1 MQRPSWDLSA
11 LWYELHK
18 LDQEWCQA
26 GNKLVMLQR
35 EAQRRMRHIRARTVE
50 EAQDDFFFAERAL
63 ETHVALCIGGGKA
76 DGTEE
81 QHKNA
86 GTHCGM
92 GFTNLALNTIRTKSI
107 AAARFLLFVGAQT
120 PMPAELWARVLP
132 FSLPISTVNSAL
144 GSCSFPSPTARAAKP
159 LCVMFAVAKTETGAA
174 LRLPDV
180 ADLDEFPGGASE

>member
-18 LDQEWCQA
+18 LIQEWCQA
-26 GNKLVMLQR
+26 ENKLMMLER
-35 EAQRRMRHIRARTVE
+35 EAQRRMRHIRARTME
-50 EAQDDFFFAERAL
+50 EAQDDLFFAERAL

-81 QHKNA
+81 QHKNV
-86 GTHCGM
+86 GTHSGM
-92 GFTNLALNTIRTKSI
+92 NFTNLALNTIRTKSI

-132 FSLPISTVNSAL
+132 FALPISTVNSSGQLQFSLANRPC
-144 GSCSFPSPTARAAKP
+144 G
-159 LCVMFAVAKTETGAA
+159 
-174 LRLPDV
+174 
-180 ADLDEFPGGASE
+180 

>member
-1 MQRPSWDLSA
+1 MVPGR
-11 LWYELHK
+11 K
-18 LDQEWCQA
+18 QA
-26 GNKLVMLQR
+26 RDAAARGAETNATHPR
-35 EAQRRMRHIRARTVE
+35 AHDGGGARR
-50 EAQDDFFFAERAL
+50 FFFLAERAL

-159 LCVMFAVAKTETGAA
+159 LCVMFAVAKTETGTA